1 MIEQVLKQLEQTK
14 EENKKLFRHYVF
26 LEREAHR
33 KGEHEE
39 KSYWL
44 ERVCDIEEE
53 IDRLD
58 ADIQKLKEESK

>member
-1 MIEQVLKQLEQTK
+1 MNETII
-14 EENKKLFRHYVF
+14 KKLEDMKLANKELFRFYVF
-26 LEREAHR
+26 MEREAHR

-44 ERVCDIEEE
+44 DRVCDIDEE

-58 ADIQKLKEESK
+58 LDIRKLKRESI

>member
-1 MIEQVLKQLEQTK
+1 MIDTIIAKLEQAK
-14 EENKKLFRHYVF
+14 EENKKLFRTYVF

-44 ERVCDIEEE
+44 ERVCDVEAE

-58 ADIQKLKEESK
+58 IDIQKLKGES

>member
-1 MIEQVLKQLEQTK
+1 MIEQLIEQMEQTK
-14 EENKKLFRHYVF
+14 IENKKLFRYYIF

-44 ERVCDIEEE
+44 ERVCDLEEE

-58 ADIQKLKEESK
+58 ADIQKLKMESI

>member
-1 MIEQVLKQLEQTK
+1 MIETLIEEMEQTK
-14 EENKKLFRHYVF
+14 VANKKLFRRYVF

-33 KGEHEE
+33 KGNHEE

-44 ERVCDIEEE
+44 ERVCDLEEE

-58 ADIQKLKEESK
+58 ADIQKLKGES

>member
-1 MIEQVLKQLEQTK
+1 MIEQLLEQLKQTR
-14 EENKKLFRHYVF
+14 EENKKLFRYYVF

-58 ADIQKLKEESK
+58 ADIQKLKEESN

>member
-1 MIEQVLKQLEQTK
+1 MIQTTI
-14 EENKKLFRHYVF
+14 KKLESMKLANRELFRFYVF
-26 LEREAHR
+26 MEREAHR

-44 ERVCDIEEE
+44 DRVCDIDEE

-58 ADIQKLKEESK
+58 MDIKRLKGEPI

>member
-1 MIEQVLKQLEQTK
+1 MIEKLIEQMEQTK
-14 EENKKLFRHYVF
+14 KENKKLFRYYVF

-58 ADIQKLKEESK
+58 ADIQKLKGES

>member
-1 MIEQVLKQLEQTK
+1 MISILIEQLEQTK
-14 EENKKLFRHYVF
+14 EANKKLFKHYVF

-44 ERVCDIEEE
+44 DRVCDVEEE

-58 ADIQKLKEESK
+58 YDIQKLRGES

>member
-1 MIEQVLKQLEQTK
+1 MIEQLIKQIEQTK
-14 EENKKLFRHYVF
+14 EANKKLFRHYVF

-33 KGEHEE
+33 KGDHEE

-58 ADIQKLKEESK
+58 ADIQKLKESV

>member
-1 MIEQVLKQLEQTK
+1 MIDKLIEQMEQTR
-14 EENKKLFRHYVF
+14 EENKKLFRYYVF

-58 ADIQKLKEESK
+58 ADIQKLRGES

>member
-1 MIEQVLKQLEQTK
+1 MIEQLLEQMEQTR
-14 EENKKLFRHYVF
+14 EANKKLFRYYVF

-44 ERVCDIEEE
+44 ERVCDLEEE

-58 ADIQKLKEESK
+58 ADIQKLKGESN

>member
-1 MIEQVLKQLEQTK
+1 MIDKLIEQMERTK
-14 EENKKLFRHYVF
+14 KENKALFRYYVF

-44 ERVCDIEEE
+44 DRVCDIEAE

-58 ADIQKLKEESK
+58 ADIQKLKEES

>member
-1 MIEQVLKQLEQTK
+1 MIDKLIEQMEQTK
-14 EENKKLFRHYVF
+14 KENKKLFKYYVF

-58 ADIQKLKEESK
+58 ADIQKLKGES

>member
-1 MIEQVLKQLEQTK
+1 MNETII
-14 EENKKLFRHYVF
+14 KKLEDMKLANKELFRFYVF
-26 LEREAHR
+26 MEREAHR

-44 ERVCDIEEE
+44 DRVCDIDEE

-58 ADIQKLKEESK
+58 LDIRKLKGESI

>member
-1 MIEQVLKQLEQTK
+1 MIEQLLEQMEQTR
-14 EENKKLFRHYVF
+14 EANKKLFRHYVF

-44 ERVCDIEEE
+44 ERVCDVEAE
-53 IDRLD
+53 IDRLEI
-58 ADIQKLKEESK
+58 DIQKLKGES